1 MKRSEMIQIISKR
14 LGPLG
19 ISEPTCEEVLTLLE
33 EAGMKPPRNSKMYHP
48 SYHDDP
54 FTYMDDL
61 IDWDEEQ

>member
-1 MKRSEMIQIISKR
+1 
-14 LGPLG
+14 
-19 ISEPTCEEVLTLLE
+19 
-33 EAGMKPPRNSKMYHP
+33 MKPPRNSKMYHP